1 MLEFPDDFH
10 PCCMSFADIIS
21 IRCFIINL
29 PLSVAGLV
37 VVHFL
42 TRPVLLG
49 PQDIV
54 GHGEMTRVS
63 SKDRFLARLVTVDF
77 GGQLLFLF
85 GMGLL
90 VLALTWAGS
99 YYPWSTAEVLAPL
112 VIGAVLLVTFLLYEY
127 LLLPGHF
134 LAEKFPVQQAM
145 ISLKLIWTRN
155 AGLLMYINLIT
166 GMGKHLVTK
175 AVRS

>member
-1 MLEFPDDFH
+1 
-10 PCCMSFADIIS
+10 
-21 IRCFIINL
+21 
-29 PLSVAGLV
+29 VAGLI

-54 GHGEMTRVS
+54 GHSEMNRIS
-63 SKDRFLARLVTVDF
+63 SKDRFLARLGTVDF
-77 GGQLLFLF
+77 GGQLIFLF

-99 YYPWSTAEVLAPL
+99 YYPWTTAEVLAPL
-112 VIGAVLLVTFLLYEY
+112 VIGAVLLVIFLIYEY

-134 LAEKFPVQQAM
+134 LAERFPLQQAM
-145 ISLKLIWTRN
+145 VSLKLIWTRN
-155 AGLLMYINLIT
+155 AGLLMYINFIT
-166 GMGKHLVTK
+166 GMGKQLF
-175 AVRS
+175 ANGVRG